1 MFRLEEKEKRRREFS
16 DSTFVGNNFNVTEI
30 VSGCVVAVGQ
40 NFVERYDFHK
50 KKCLIV
56 FFPYMPEYIFT
67 VF

>member
-1 MFRLEEKEKRRREFS
+1 MFRLEKEKRRREFS

-50 KKCLIV
+50 KSA
-56 FFPYMPEYIFT
+56 
-67 VF
+67 